1 VGFKFKRESA
11 CAGIYALYGVT
22 CDVDATH
29 ERARNAVAL
38 LGDLF
43 FSLFELG

>member
-11 CAGIYALYGVT
+11 CAGIYAVYGVT

-29 ERARNAVAL
+29 ERAVTPL
-38 LGDLF
+38 LYLF